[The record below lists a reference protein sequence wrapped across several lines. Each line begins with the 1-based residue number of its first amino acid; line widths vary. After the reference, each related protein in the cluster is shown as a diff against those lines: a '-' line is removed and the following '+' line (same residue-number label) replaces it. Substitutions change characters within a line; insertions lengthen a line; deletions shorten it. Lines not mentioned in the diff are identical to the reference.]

1 MDPSLDI
8 ALRLGAAWLA
18 GCLIGLERTL
28 RGRPAGFRTF
38 GLITVASALLM
49 VFTVYQFE
57 LMPGAPP
64 DALRADPQRIA
75 QGIMTGIGFIGA
87 GVVFKEGLTI
97 HGLTSAATVWA
108 AAALGIIIGAGF
120 WWPSLLGFAIIIF
133 TLSLLKKLEE
143 HFPSTRITFMR
154 LRFPRSEAPGADEVR
169 ELVGRE
175 GFRVKELAYQLDAAD
190 QLLEYRLVLATRNR
204 KAVEALAHRLC
215 GMPELRGFEF
225 APSDE

>member
-1 MDPSLDI
+1 MEPHLDI

-28 RGRPAGFRTF
+28 HGRPAGFRTF
-38 GLITVASALLM
+38 GLITVASAMLM
-49 VFTVYQFE
+49 VFTAYQFQ

-108 AAALGIIIGAGF
+108 AAALGVIIGAGF
-120 WWPSLLGFAIIIF
+120 WWPSLLSFGIIIV
-133 TLSLLKKLEE
+133 TLAALKRLEQ
-143 HFPSTRITFMR
+143 HFPSTQVTLLR
-154 LRFPRSEAPGADEVR
+154 LRYARGDAPGAEALR
-169 ELVGRE
+169 RMAGEHR
-175 GFRVKELAYQLDAAD
+175 FWVKEVSYQLDATD
-190 QLLEYRLVLATRNR
+190 QLLEYRMVVCTRDRN
-204 KAVEALAHRLC
+204 AVDALAARLC
-215 GMPELRGFEF
+215 RDATLRGFEF